1 MENTNFEMF
10 PKIARLSREVIISEK
25 IDGTNAQILITED
38 GQILTGSRTRWITP
52 SDDHF
57 GFAKW
62 VEEHR
67 TEILKLGVGRHFGE
81 WWGNGI
87 QRGYGL
93 PKGDRRFSLFNVRRW
108 ALFGTEPQRI
118 TMPDPCIEK
127 YQDILPECIG
137 LVPVLYDGLFD
148 TAVIDEILDNLE
160 LNGSYAVR
168 GFMKPEGIVVF
179 HTAGNIGFKKTL
191 EKDDTP
197 KSQY

>member
-25 IDGTNAQILITED
+25 IDGTNTQILITED
-38 GQILTGSRTRWITP
+38 GQILTGSRIRWITP
-52 SDDHF
+52 SDDNF

-118 TMPDPCIEK
+118 TMPDPGIEK

-137 LVPVLYDGLFD
+137 LVPILYDGLFD